1 MSDFDLNDMVD
12 FFAKGKKVKV
22 LVVDEEGV
30 HEVHDELCMCVE
42 CLG

>member
-22 LVVDEEGV
+22 LVVDDEGV
-30 HEVHDELCMCVE
+30 HELEQEVE
-42 CLG
+42 DGE